1 MALSLFASL
10 VGLFAIAGLGF
21 MIWALVEILRTDKA
35 AWDASGMVQL
45 VWVAVVL
52 FLPFIGSV
60 LFFAIA
66 RPKLTALPA

>member
-1 MALSLFASL
+1 MALSLFVSL
-10 VGLFAIAGLGF
+10 IGVFAIAGLAF
-21 MIWALVEILRTDKA
+21 MVWALVEILRTDKA

-66 RPKLTALPA
+66 RPKLTTQPA

>member
-1 MALSLFASL
+1 MTMSVLFGLVAL
-10 VGLFAIAGLGF
+10 AGLGF
-21 MIWALVEILRTDKA
+21 MVWALVEILQTDKA

-66 RPKLTALPA
+66 RPRLTVQPA